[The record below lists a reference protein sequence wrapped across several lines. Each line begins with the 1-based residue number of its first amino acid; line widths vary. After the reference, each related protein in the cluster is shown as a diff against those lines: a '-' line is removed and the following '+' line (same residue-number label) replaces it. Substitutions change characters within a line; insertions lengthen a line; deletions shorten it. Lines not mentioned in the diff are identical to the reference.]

1 MYGVAGW
8 SCFLWNLL
16 PVTPSY
22 RDSFHMKDLRRVSLT
37 FDICMMWLV
46 LLLFSFFFCLFAVV
60 VVVVV
65 VKLARDRC
73 ESLYLVS
80 HDQVIFFG
88 NNLAHDSDVNLVF
101 QKFSTIHCDCCLF
114 PCSECHKSSVLHFK
128 IGFWKLNLE
137 WQSLNPHQ
145 INWKPYSTCIYYRL
159 KRDLK
164 DN

>member
-1 MYGVAGW
+1 MELQVDLVFFEIY
-8 SCFLWNLL
+8 CQLH
-16 PVTPSY
+16 PVTEILFIWRTWEEWIWHLY
-22 RDSFHMKDLRRVSLT
+22 DVTHFVAV
-37 FDICMMWLV
+37 FFFFFAC
-46 LLLFSFFFCLFAVV
+46 LLLLLLLSNLQGI
-60 VVVVV
+60 
-65 VKLARDRC
+65 D
-73 ESLYLVS
+73 VS
-80 HDQVIFFG
+80 HFIWCHMTRSYFLVIT
-88 NNLAHDSDVNLVF
+88 HDSDVNLVF

-137 WQSLNPHQ
+137 WQSLDPHQ